1 MRSNYKSYSDAQL
14 TELLI
19 LEDDCAF
26 EEIYNRYWGILYNFA
41 RRTLRDDDQ
50 AKDVIQE
57 VFVKLYERMGGLYNQ
72 SIRSYLYTSVLHNIL
87 DLYDHQKVRIN
98 YIAAFRDFYN
108 RGENVTENQVRENE
122 LKRLIEKEIANL
134 PAKMRTIFEMSRK
147 QYLTHQQIADR
158 IGVSEG
164 TVRNQVY
171 NALNKLRSRLSCMF
185 FLQLMST
192 ILWFNR
198 L

>member
-1 MRSNYKSYSDAQL
+1 VQ
-14 TELLI
+14 
-19 LEDDCAF
+19 
-26 EEIYNRYWGILYNFA
+26 
-41 RRTLRDDDQ
+41 
-50 AKDVIQE
+50 
-57 VFVKLYERMGGLYNQ
+57 
-72 SIRSYLYTSVLHNIL
+72 HNIL
-87 DLYDHQKVRIN
+87 DLYDHKKVRIN
-98 YIAAFRDFYN
+98 YIAAFKDFYN
-108 RGENVTENQVRENE
+108 RGENVTDNQVRENE

-134 PAKMRTIFEMSRK
+134 PTKMRTIFEMSRK

-171 NALNKLRSRLSCMF
+171 NALIKLRSRLSCMF